1 MFRRLA
7 LCLLAFPLAACVSS
21 VDGRPAAAPTSA
33 TPTTTTTSPPPP
45 EGAYTPGDCLAVAE
59 SLEVVPCDEPHEY
72 EITLSGELPPEVPDT
87 FPPELDTV
95 VGPACRQELVELT
108 GSADVEASLVEAAYV
123 WPRETRWQAGERWYS
138 CLASVDSA
146 NSETVRRTGSL
157 RGALADGLGDL
168 RQCLVGAPADPGPAV
183 MVSCDQPHRSE
194 AVTPVVELGELTG
207 PPPTEA
213 EIQEVTF
220 GACEDA
226 VSEYLGGEREGV
238 GIGMSY
244 GSPEQWPAGYNT
256 GTCMAVSDVPVTG
269 LMGAP

>member
-21 VDGRPAAAPTSA
+21 VDGRSVAAPTSA
-33 TPTTTTTSPPPP
+33 TPPPTTTTSPPPP

-72 EITLSGELPPEVPDT
+72 EITLSGELPPDVPDT

-108 GSADVEASLVEAAYV
+108 GSEDVEASLVEAAYV
-123 WPRETRWQAGERWYS
+123 WPREPRWQAGERWYS
-138 CLASVDSA
+138 CLAS
-146 NSETVRRTGSL
+146 
-157 RGALADGLGDL
+157 
-168 RQCLVGAPADPGPAV
+168 
-183 MVSCDQPHRSE
+183 
-194 AVTPVVELGELTG
+194 
-207 PPPTEA
+207 
-213 EIQEVTF
+213 

-226 VSEYLGGEREGV
+226 VSEYLGGERDGV

-269 LMGAP
+269 LVGAP